1 MANTFSTVNNT
12 FIGNLVLD
20 QFVATLAPLAAFTS
34 NCTNQVAFRGDTVK
48 ILNVQTSSAAL
59 DYADTGTY
67 VMQHAEASGIDVTL
81 NKHKYTSVE
90 LKDTE
95 VRDAQILSAENF
107 YRSKGY
113 GLALAVMS
121 DLMTFVS
128 SSFKAS
134 TTTVSASPAFSSS
147 AVVGLTAVADNAN
160 WTPYNR
166 AMVLNPTQHSYLR
179 QDSNILFSQIAASLM
194 DKNATKTVSSL
205 DDWHIY
211 KTGIVPTQT
220 CGYICVPQA
229 LCFASRVVAPQTPN
243 QYSDMQILTDP
254 DSGLAITQLQWH
266 NPDSGARRLAW
277 IVNYGYALGLSTG
290 CRLLVN

>member
-48 ILNVQTSSAAL
+48 ILNVQTSSVAL
-59 DYADTGTY
+59 DYTGTY
-67 VMQHAEASGIDVTL
+67 TMQASEAAGVDVTL

-113 GLALAVMS
+113 GLALAVITDVMS
-121 DLMTFVS
+121 FVS

-134 TTTVSASPAFSSS
+134 TTQVQASPAFSAS
-147 AVVGLTAVADNAN
+147 AVVALTTVADGLN
-160 WTPYNR
+160 WTPFNR
-166 AMVLNPTQHSYLR
+166 SLVLNPTQHSYLR
-179 QDSNILFSQIAASLM
+179 QDANVLFSSIFSNLG
-194 DKNATKTVSSL
+194 KTTTTPMSTL
-205 DDWHIY
+205 DDWQIH
-211 KTGIVPTQT
+211 KTNVVPAQT
-220 CGYICVPQA
+220 VGFICVPQA
-229 LCFASRVVAPQTPN
+229 LCFASRVIQPQEPN
-243 QYSDMQILTDP
+243 QYSDIQVLSDP
-254 DSGLAITQLQWH
+254 ETGLAITQLSWH
-266 NPDSGARRLAW
+266 NPDSGARRVAF
-277 IVNYGYALGLSTG
+277 ITNYGYALGLSTG